1 MPETPGRERTIFDQA
16 RNLSAG
22 ERSAYLDRTCGGDT
36 ELRRQVEQLLQTD
49 GGTPN
54 TGDPETPTT
63 VDASEW
69 PTDMPQPALPGMR
82 IGRYKLI
89 QEIGEGGGGVVFLA
103 DQEEPV
109 RRRVALKIIRLGMDT
124 EEVIARFQVE
134 RQALALMDHP
144 NIAKVLDAG
153 ATPTGRPYFVME
165 LVKGSKI
172 TEYCDTNR
180 LTIDERLRL
189 FLPVCQALL
198 HAHQKGIIHRD
209 IKPSN
214 ILVSSH
220 DGAPVPKVI
229 DFGIAKATGG
239 RLTDQTLY
247 TSHEHFFGTP
257 AYMSPEQ
264 AGAEGNVD
272 VDTRSDV
279 YSLGVLLY
287 ELLTGVTPLDRKKLE
302 DLSEDEVRR
311 HIREVEPPRPSAR
324 LAAMDAAELAEI
336 AQKRRLDPRKLIAQ
350 LRGDLDWIVMK
361 CLEIPR
367 QRRYDSASALA
378 ADVQRHLDNEPVS
391 AGPPS
396 TLYRLGKFARRHQAA
411 LATATVFVV
420 LLLGSTAVSLWLAQR
435 AETAATEAN
444 EQRKVAEQQR
454 AEADKQKLAVQVAY
468 NRMDVTAA
476 LSQLEQNNPNQA
488 VAYLTR
494 ALRPAPDN
502 RNAESLLYS
511 VLSTQN
517 WLLPTANVPSNTTV
531 LAVNPA
537 SGRVAT
543 IGDNNMVRVTDLAT
557 GRLLATMT
565 QESLLLS
572 MAFSANGNRL
582 LTLET
587 NGLRGSA
594 NRGFA
599 GPGAGARGRGGDNG
613 GPPIGNRGRGTGLRQ
628 NQPGRGPRGGGPD
641 VLRGIVRVWEAGTGQ
656 ALTPANPFPTG
667 VSFPQLSVDGTKI
680 FLVFGNPANPS
691 TPVRGPGGITSSA
704 GIFDVATGQPMY
716 PTINFSADILAAGWS
731 ADGSKIA
738 VAWRENG
745 PGNAGGLL
753 GVWDLITGRPVF
765 TPMRT
770 EGLTR
775 SVVFSPDGAH
785 LATTSGDFAYI
796 WDAATGQVLPNNP
809 QHDGTINDAVFSANS
824 LAFATAS
831 DDGTARMWSTAT
843 GRGYGEPMRH
853 ESPVRTVAFSN
864 NGQYLITGSA
874 DDTARLWQAGTP
886 ESAGKPWSAPM
897 LGGGEVSGAYFN
909 PDGRSALTE
918 AGGWG
923 VEKWNFPDGNVA
935 TRPIVGLT
943 PNAFS
948 KDGRRFVA
956 LAPDGAVWVYDTA
969 TLQPVSPAL
978 HRDGAVQAAA
988 ALHARL
994 SADGKLLALEMDNRS
1009 VRVWDVA
1016 TGQAVSPVIPLE
1028 NRVGGHNLEL
1038 SEDGKKLLAMTNES
1052 TARVWDATTGQALSA
1067 PLQHDGNVPI
1077 FAAAFSADGQDV
1089 LTAATDREV
1098 RVWDMATGNATTAAL
1113 RLEATVLAATFSPDG
1128 QRLLAAGNN
1137 TARVWDVG
1145 NGRPLSAPM
1154 RADSNITAVAFSPD
1168 GSGALTMTGSP
1179 ANPAAARFWDAT
1191 TGAPASLAIAPG
1203 ASNGRP
1209 SGPDAAA
1216 HNAAWMGALRL
1227 WARPTPPPAW
1237 VLDLAETLAQC
1248 KVDST
1253 GAPVFDQ
1260 GLPLDKLRT
1269 SASTPGA
1276 DAANPFVEWARA
1288 ALGVNS
1294 SAASGKT
1301 N

>member
-22 ERSAYLDRTCGGDT
+22 ERSAYLERTCGSDT
-36 ELRRQVEQLLQTD
+36 ELRRQVERLLRTD
-49 GGTPN
+49 GAITK
-54 TGDPETPTT
+54 TGEPETPTT
-63 VDASEW
+63 VDPGEW

-153 ATPTGRPYFVME
+153 ATPTGRPFFVME

-180 LTIDERLRL
+180 LTIEERLRL

-214 ILVSSH
+214 ILVTLH

-239 RLTDQTLY
+239 RLTDQTIY

-311 HIREVEPPRPSAR
+311 RIREVEPPRPSAR
-324 LAAMDAAELAEI
+324 LAALDAAELAEI
-336 AQKRRLDPRKLIAQ
+336 AQKRGIEPRKLISQ
-350 LRGDLDWIVMK
+350 LRGDLDWIAMK

-396 TLYRLGKFARRHQAA
+396 TVYRLGKFARRHQTA

-420 LLLGSTAVSLWLAQR
+420 LLVGATGFSLWQAQR

-444 EQRKVAEQQR
+444 DQRKVAEQQR

-488 VAYLTR
+488 VAYLAR

-511 VLSTQN
+511 VLSAQN
-517 WLLPTANVPSNTTV
+517 WLLPTATIPSNTTV

-543 IGDNNMVRVTDLAT
+543 IGDNNTVRVADLNT
-557 GRLLATMT
+557 GRLLSTMT
-565 QESLLLS
+565 QEAILLNLG
-572 MAFSANGNRL
+572 FSANGNRL
-582 LTLET
+582 WTLES
-587 NGLRGSA
+587 NGLRGGA
-594 NRGFA
+594 NRGA
-599 GPGAGARGRGGDNG
+599 PNPAAGARGRGGDNG
-613 GPPIGNRGRGTGLRQ
+613 TPPNGNRGRGGNPRQ
-628 NQPGRGPRGGGPD
+628 NPPARGPRGGGPEIS
-641 VLRGIVRVWEAGTGQ
+641 RGSVRVWEAATGQ
-656 ALTPANPFPTG
+656 TLTPATSLPTNI
-667 VSFPQLSVDGTKI
+667 SFPQLSADGTQI
-680 FLVFGNPANPS
+680 FVVFGNPVAPSAPGRGPANPV
-691 TPVRGPGGITSSA
+691 THAAV
-704 GIFDVATGQPMY
+704 FDLATGQPVF
-716 PTINFSADILAAGWS
+716 PVLNFPADILAAAWNAES
-731 ADGSKIA
+731 NKIA

-745 PGNAGGLL
+745 PGNAGDLV
-753 GVWDLITGRPVF
+753 GVWALTTGQPLFPAV
-765 TPMRT
+765 RT
-770 EGLTR
+770 EGGVWSMT
-775 SVVFSPDGAH
+775 FSPEGAH
-785 LATTSGDFAYI
+785 FVTLAGDVAHL
-796 WDAATGQVLPNNP
+796 WDAASGQMTGTLR
-809 QHDGTINDAVFSANS
+809 HDGPIKAAAFSANG
-824 LAFATAS
+824 LALATAS
-831 DDGTARMWSTAT
+831 NDGTARMWSTAT
-843 GRGYGEPMRH
+843 GDPYGEPMRH
-853 ESPVRTVAFSN
+853 ESPVRAAAFSTD
-864 NGQYLITGSA
+864 GQFLITGSA
-874 DDTARLWQAGTP
+874 DDSARLWQSGTP
-886 ESAGKPWSAPM
+886 ETAGKPWSAPL
-897 LGGGEVSGAYFN
+897 LGGSEVNGVYFN
-909 PDGRSALTE
+909 PDGHGVITE
-918 AGGWG
+918 AGGWA
-923 VEKWNFPDGNVA
+923 VEKWNFPGGGGPA
-935 TRPIVGLT
+935 RPIAGLT
-943 PNAFS
+943 PGAFS
-948 KDGRRFVA
+948 KDGRRFAA

-969 TLQPVSPAL
+969 TLQPVSPPL
-978 HRDGAVQAAA
+978 HRDGAVQAATP
-988 ALHARL
+988 LHARL
-994 SADGKLLALEMDNRS
+994 SADGKLLALEMDGRS
-1009 VRVWDVA
+1009 VRVWEVA
-1016 TGQAVSPVIPLE
+1016 TGQAISPVITLE
-1028 NRVGGHNLEL
+1028 NRTGGHALGF
-1038 SEDGKKLLAMTNES
+1038 SDDGKKLLALTDDF
-1052 TARVWDATTGQALSA
+1052 TARVWDSATGQALSA
-1067 PLQHDGNVPI
+1067 PLHHEARLL
-1077 FAAAFSADGQDV
+1077 AAGLSADGQDV
-1089 LTAATDREV
+1089 LTAAADREV
-1098 RVWDMATGNATTAAL
+1098 RVWDVATGNATTAAL
-1113 RLEATVLAATFSPDG
+1113 RLEAAVASAAFSPDG
-1128 QRLLAAGNN
+1128 QRVLAAGNT
-1137 TARVWDVG
+1137 TARVWEVG
-1145 NGRPLSAPM
+1145 SGRPLSAPM
-1154 RADSNITAVAFSPD
+1154 RAETNITAVAFSPD
-1168 GSGALTMTGSP
+1168 GGSALTLSGNP
-1179 ANPAAARFWDAT
+1179 ANPTAARFWDAT
-1191 TGAPASLAIAPG
+1191 TGEPTSLTVAPG
-1203 ASNGRP
+1203 AVNARTAGAEALART
-1209 SGPDAAA
+1209 
-1216 HNAAWMGALRL
+1216 AAWVGALRL
-1227 WARPTPPPAW
+1227 WALPASPPPW
-1237 VLDLAETLAQC
+1237 VLDLAEMLAQC

-1260 GLPLDKLRT
+1260 GLPLDKLR
-1269 SASTPGA
+1269 AAAAAPGA
-1276 DAANPFVEWARA
+1276 DAANPFVEWARG
-1288 ALGVNS
+1288 ALGVNIPV
-1294 SAASGKT
+1294 AAGTK
-1301 N
+1301 